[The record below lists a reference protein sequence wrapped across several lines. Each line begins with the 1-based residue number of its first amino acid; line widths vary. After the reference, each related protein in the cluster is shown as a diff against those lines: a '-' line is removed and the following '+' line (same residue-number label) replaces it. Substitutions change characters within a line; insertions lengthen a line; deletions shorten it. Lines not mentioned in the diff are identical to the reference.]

1 MEKEVFS
8 RFQVADYL
16 TSVREAEAYIE
27 AAKEENDPVLLAAAL
42 EDVRQAILTNKS
54 EQSQYDND
62 TQ

>member
-1 MEKEVFS
+1 MKKEVFS

-27 AAKEENDPVLLAAAL
+27 AAKEENDPVLLVAAL
-42 EDVRQAILTNKS
+42 EDVRQAMLTNKS

>member
-16 TSVREAEAYIE
+16 TSVKEAEAYIE
-27 AAKEENDPVLLAAAL
+27 AAREENDPVLLAAAL
-42 EDVRQAILTNKS
+42 EDVRQAILTKKS

>member
-42 EDVRQAILTNKS
+42 EDVRQAILTKKS
-54 EQSQYDND
+54 EQSHVGE
-62 TQ
+62 